1 MKTEVTLYHIDGKI
15 NLADLLTKQHELSTQ
30 AVTLNSEWQTGLP
43 WMRLDTESMLLL
55 AYNQFRVEKTIEDEV
70 KVECYDDAMTGEF
83 SQFEENKVL
92 LVHDKL
98 KVDKPT
104 QEQVRIDF
112 TKTLIENTREEV
124 EKNST
129 FLAFVRPEI

>member
-1 MKTEVTLYHIDGKI
+1 MGAKRPKSLV
-15 NLADLLTKQHELSTQ
+15 LTKHHKLSVQ
-30 AVTLNSEWQTGLP
+30 SVSLDSEWQNGLS
-43 WMRLDTESMLLL
+43 WMKMDTENMPLLS
-55 AYNQFRVEKTIEDEV
+55 YNQFRVEKTIEDEV

-112 TKTLIENTREEV
+112 TKTLMENTREEV